1 MYFERGEV
9 IIPGCD
15 VGAPR
20 LVRRQAKG
28 IARRYAFFM
37 LEFLCFGMKTDE
49 LSKKSGFEYVI
60 NRL

>member
-28 IARRYAFFM
+28 IARPFFM

-49 LSKKSGFEYVI
+49 LSKKSGFEYVM